1 MNTEEVIY
9 MDNILLAWSEKGHHR
24 HGNTGNSTCRVT
36 GRSFLGVSSWI
47 LTSHQLH
54 RITSGWYVIKK
65 EKKKRRCGER
75 KTSKHNSRS
84 SNFQIKKQTET
95 CTWSP
100 TCQYGSGHGKTLIH
114 FTTAVMDFKSTKF
127 MTQNDQRF
135 SYKRKHEAITVVRV
149 QVTVVFQ
156 HEDQCLWSKYHESD
170 SALHKH
176 PSTKAATGPC
186 FCNYFCPY
194 MYIMVTIT

>member
-9 MDNILLAWSEKGHHR
+9 TDNILLAWSEKGHHR

-65 EKKKRRCGER
+65 RKEKKAMWWEKDIQTQFTFIKLPDKR
-75 KTSKHNSRS
+75 TSRNMRMITNMPIWLWAWQNINTFHNC
-84 SNFQIKKQTET
+84 SNGFQEHQVYDTNWSALLVQEE
-95 CTWSP
+95 TWSNNSGASSGD
-100 TCQYGSGHGKTLIH
+100 GS
-114 FTTAVMDFKSTKF
+114 V
-127 MTQNDQRF
+127 
-135 SYKRKHEAITVVRV
+135 
-149 QVTVVFQ
+149 Q
-156 HEDQCLWSKYHESD
+156 HEDQYLWSKYHESD

-176 PSTKAATGPC
+176 PPTKAATGPC
-186 FCNYFCPY
+186 FCIYFCPY